1 MADRL
6 GQQLG
11 NYRLVSILGQGG
23 YAEVYLGQHVR
34 LSLQA
39 AIKVLHTHL
48 TEQEAEHFY
57 QEAETIAKLMHP
69 AIVRILDYDV
79 QEGVPFLV
87 MDYAPGGSLRQRHPK
102 GSVLPFAQIISYVK
116 QVAAALQYAHERKF
130 IHRDVKPENML
141 VGRQQEVL
149 LSDFGLAALAHS
161 SASLSAQAAV
171 GTLPYMAPEQIEGHP
186 RAASDQYALG
196 VAVYEWLCGQRPF
209 EGLMSEVM
217 VQHLTMPP
225 PPLHEKVATIPLEI
239 AQVVLRALAKD
250 PKERYAL
257 VQDFATAFE
266 QASQLAPS
274 HTVPLPAKQPSPGPG
289 AWTSYATAAVA
300 PSQLGDPTEVILSAD
315 QPMAPCEPT
324 VFPGSS
330 APADLTTPPS
340 QPVISRR
347 KAIFIVGSA
356 LVAGGLVTL
365 FIQWPQ
371 GLLSSPHQTT
381 QFTSESTAFS
391 PPKAPFKIYTYQ
403 GHTDVVEVVAWSP
416 DGTRI
421 ASGSWDQTVQIWDA
435 TVGDKLTIYRKHTD
449 QVFAVAWSPDSTRI
463 ASGSWDKTVQI
474 WDATSGQL
482 LRIYQQ
488 HTDRLYAVAWSPDG
502 TRIAS
507 GGNDTTVHV
516 WNVISGQR
524 LMIYRGHT
532 QRIRRVVWS
541 PDSQYIASCS
551 HDATVHVWNPAN
563 GNLIYTYPGHT
574 DRIVGLAWAPDGRR
588 IASGSVDTTVQVWD
602 AFTGANATIYRGH
615 SQEVESVAWRIGS
628 VTPCIASGSE
638 DMTVQVWRVTDRTLL
653 QKFHASKE
661 VESVTWSPD
670 GTHLAFGSADK
681 TVQVWSTP

>member
-1 MADRL
+1 MSDRL

-11 NYRLVSILGQGG
+11 NYRLISLLGQGG

-34 LSLQA
+34 FKQQA

-48 TEQEAEHFY
+48 SSQEVEHFLH
-57 QEAETIAKLMHP
+57 EAETIAALAHP
-69 AIVRILDYDV
+69 AIVRVFDFDV
-79 QEGVPFLV
+79 QDGVPFLV
-87 MDYAPGGSLRQRHPK
+87 MDYAPNGSLRRRYPK
-102 GSVLPFAQIISYVK
+102 GTVVPLPQILSAIK
-116 QVAAALQYAHERKF
+116 QVAAALQYAHEQKF

-161 SASLSAQAAV
+161 SGSLSTQEAV

-196 VAVYEWLCGQRPF
+196 VVVYEWLCGARPF
-209 EGLMSEVM
+209 EGSMTEVM

-225 PPLHEKVATIPLEI
+225 PPLHEKVATIPREI
-239 AQVVLRALAKD
+239 EQVVLRALAKD
-250 PKERYAL
+250 PKARFAS

-274 HTVPLPAKQPSPGPG
+274 HTVLLPAKQPSPGPDAG
-289 AWTSYATAAVA
+289 TSYATAAVA
-300 PSQLGDPTEVILSAD
+300 PSQLGDPAEAILSAD

-330 APADLTTPPS
+330 APADFTTPPS

-365 FIQWPQ
+365 FIRWPR
-371 GLLSSPHQTT
+371 GLPS
-381 QFTSESTAFS
+381 S

-421 ASGSWDQTVQIWDA
+421 ASGSWDQTVQIWD
-435 TVGDKLTIYRKHTD
+435 T
-449 QVFAVAWSPDSTRI
+449 
-463 ASGSWDKTVQI
+463 
-474 WDATSGQL
+474 TSGQL

-532 QRIRRVVWS
+532 QLIRRVVWS
-541 PDSQYIASCS
+541 PDSQYIASGS

-574 DRIVGLAWAPDGRR
+574 DRIMGLAWAPDGRR

-638 DMTVQVWRVTDRTLL
+638 DTTVQVWRVIDRGLL